1 MSFTEIR
8 FPENIS
14 YGSTGGPEFSTDI
27 VTTHNGCEQRN
38 VNWSR
43 ARARYNI
50 AYGVRSNEQLTE
62 LITFFQARKGKA
74 IGFRFKDWSDFTVTN
89 QEIGIGDG
97 KKMTFQLIKTYISGK
112 DKHTRMIKKPVHGTI
127 KIYLDNEETEKYSV
141 NYSTGEITFTKPPA
155 KGTIIT
161 ASFEFDVPVRF
172 DTDYLNASIDN
183 YGSNSWSNIP
193 LVEVKFS

>member
-14 YGSTGGPEFSTDI
+14 YGSTGGPEFSTDV

-38 VNWSR
+38 INWSR

-50 AYGVRSNEQLTE
+50 AYGVRSSEQLTE
-62 LITFFQARKGKA
+62 LITFFHARKGKA
-74 IGFRFKDWSDFTVTN
+74 IGFRFKDWSDFTVIN
-89 QEIGIGDG
+89 QEIGIGDS

-112 DKHTRMIKKPVHGTI
+112 DKHTRIIKKPVYDTI
-127 KIYLDNEETEKYSV
+127 KIYLDDEETKKYSV
-141 NYSTGEITFTKPPA
+141 NYSTGEITFIKPPA
-155 KGTIIT
+155 KGTTIT

-193 LVEVKFS
+193 LVEVKLS

>member
-14 YGSTGGPEFSTDI
+14 YGSTGGPEFSTDV

-38 VNWSR
+38 INWSR

-50 AYGVRSNEQLTE
+50 AYGVRSSEQLTE

-89 QEIGIGDG
+89 QEVEIGDG

-112 DKHTRMIKKPVHGTI
+112 DKHTRMIKKPVYDTI
-127 KIYLDNEETEKYSV
+127 KIYLDDEETKKYSV
-141 NYSTGEITFTKPPA
+141 NYSMGEITFIKPPA

-193 LVEVKFS
+193 LVEVKLS

>member
-1 MSFTEIR
+1 MSFTETR

-38 VNWSR
+38 INWSC

-62 LITFFQARKGKA
+62 LITFFNARKGRA
-74 IGFRFKDWSDFTVTN
+74 IGFRFKDWSDFEVTN
-89 QEIGIGDG
+89 QEIGIGNS
-97 KKMTFQLIKTYISGK
+97 KKTIFQLVKTYASGK
-112 DKHTRMIKKPVHGTI
+112 DKHMRIIKKPVHGTV
-127 KIYLDNEETEKYSV
+127 KIYLNGKEKSEYSV
-141 NYSTGEITFTKPPA
+141 NYSTGKITFTKPPA
-155 KGTIIT
+155 KGAIVT

-183 YGSNSWSNIP
+183 YGSSSWNNIP
-193 LVEVKFS
+193 LVEVKF

>member
-14 YGSTGGPEFSTDI
+14 YGSTGGPEFSTDV

-38 VNWSR
+38 INWSR

-74 IGFRFKDWSDFTVTN
+74 IGFRFKDWSDFTVIN
-89 QEIGIGDG
+89 QEIGIGDD
-97 KKMTFQLIKTYISGK
+97 KKTIFQLMKTYISGK
-112 DKHTRMIKKPVHGTI
+112 DKHTRTIKKPVHDTI
-127 KIYLDNEETEKYSV
+127 KIYLDGEKTEKYSV
-141 NYSTGEITFTKPPA
+141 NYSTGEIAFMKPPA
-155 KGTIIT
+155 KGRIIT

-183 YGSNSWSNIP
+183 YGSNSWNNIP
-193 LVEVKFS
+193 LVEVK

>member
-38 VNWSR
+38 INWSC

-50 AYGVRSNEQLTE
+50 AYGIRSNEQIQE
-62 LITFFQARKGKA
+62 LITFFHARKGKA
-74 IGFRFKDWSDFTVTN
+74 IGFRFKDWSDFTAIN
-89 QEIGIGDG
+89 QEIGIGNNE
-97 KKMTFQLIKTYISGK
+97 KIIFQLIKIYISEK
-112 DKHTRMIKKPVHGTI
+112 DKHVRVIKKPVHDTV
-127 KIYLDNEETEKYSV
+127 KIYLNGAETKKYSV
-141 NYSTGEITFTKPPA
+141 NYSTGEITFTKPPVKDA
-155 KGTIIT
+155 IIT
-161 ASFEFDVPVRF
+161 ASFEFDIPVRF

-183 YGSNSWSNIP
+183 YGSCSWNNIP